1 MLRPTIAP
9 CPRPT
14 MKSLAPSLLPL
25 MLCLLLPAAWA
36 QQIKLR
42 ILETTDLH
50 MNLLGYDY
58 YQDKAVEDYG
68 LERTATLIKAA
79 RAEARNHLLF
89 DNGDL
94 LQGSPLGDYMARV
107 KPLQPGE
114 VHPAYKVMNAL
125 GYDAANVGN
134 HEFNYGLPFLL
145 RSQRGANFPY
155 VNANII
161 QDEGGKAGDPPK
173 HSFTPYVILER
184 NFVDEAGTTHPIK
197 VGVIG
202 FVPPQVMQWDQ
213 QHLKGRVLARDIPQT
228 ARLLIP
234 RIKAAG
240 ADLVVAIAHSGF
252 ERGETVFFAEN
263 TVARL
268 AEVPDVTAIL
278 FGHSHGE
285 FPGRF
290 FNSHAKVDLAQGTI
304 NGVPATMPGFWG
316 SHLGVI
322 DLVLE
327 KAGSTWKVTGSKA
340 EIRPVFDRAT
350 RKPLVAAD
358 PAVAALIRSEHEGTL
373 AYVRATVTTTNSP
386 IHSYF
391 AQVADDPSVQVVS
404 QAQLAYA
411 QRALAGTP
419 HATLPLLSAA
429 APFKTGGRGGAGYY
443 TDIAAGALA
452 VRNVADLY
460 IYPNTVKVVRLSG
473 AQVREWLE
481 MSAGAFNRI
490 DPKGAPEQN
499 LVNPAFPSYNF
510 DTLDGVSYTVDV
522 SQPARYD
529 RSGKLVAPD
538 ARRIHDLRH
547 NGQPVA
553 DSAQFAVVT
562 NNYRASGGGSFPGL
576 DGSNI
581 ILDAPDENREALL
594 QYLQAQKQI
603 DPTAD
608 GNWRVQP
615 VPGVKLRFVSGAGG
629 VAHLARYPSIKLV
642 KDNGDGTALYELA
655 P

>member
-1 MLRPTIAP
+1 
-9 CPRPT
+9 
-14 MKSLAPSLLPL
+14 MKSLAPCLLPL
-25 MLCLLLPAAWA
+25 LLCLLLPAAWA
-36 QQIKLR
+36 QQVRLR

-58 YQDKAVEDYG
+58 YQDKVVEDYG
-68 LERTATLIKAA
+68 LERTSTLIKAA
-79 RAEARNHLLF
+79 RAESRNSLLF

-94 LQGSPLGDYMARV
+94 LQGSPLGDYVARI

-145 RSQRGANFPY
+145 RAQRGAAFPY

-161 QDEGGKAGDPPK
+161 QDEGGKAGDPPT

-184 NFVDEAGTTHPIK
+184 TVVDEAGAPHKLK

-234 RIKAAG
+234 RLKAEG

-252 ERGETVFFAEN
+252 ERGETIFFAEN

-322 DLVLE
+322 DLMLE
-327 KAGSTWKVTGSKA
+327 KAGSSWKVSSSKA
-340 EIRPVFDRAT
+340 EIRPSLT
-350 RKPLVAAD
+350 
-358 PAVAALIRSEHEGTL
+358 
-373 AYVRATVTTTNSP
+373 
-386 IHSYF
+386 
-391 AQVADDPSVQVVS
+391 
-404 QAQLAYA
+404 
-411 QRALAGTP
+411 
-419 HATLPLLSAA
+419 
-429 APFKTGGRGGAGYY
+429 AP
-443 TDIAAGALA
+443 
-452 VRNVADLY
+452 
-460 IYPNTVKVVRLSG
+460 
-473 AQVREWLE
+473 
-481 MSAGAFNRI
+481 
-490 DPKGAPEQN
+490 
-499 LVNPAFPSYNF
+499 
-510 DTLDGVSYTVDV
+510 
-522 SQPARYD
+522 
-529 RSGKLVAPD
+529 
-538 ARRIHDLRH
+538 
-547 NGQPVA
+547 
-553 DSAQFAVVT
+553 
-562 NNYRASGGGSFPGL
+562 RASRWS
-576 DGSNI
+576 S
-581 ILDAPDENREALL
+581 
-594 QYLQAQKQI
+594 
-603 DPTAD
+603 PTPP
-608 GNWRVQP
+608 WR
-615 VPGVKLRFVSGAGG
+615 R
-629 VAHLARYPSIKLV
+629 
-642 KDNGDGTALYELA
+642 
-655 P
+655 

>member
-1 MLRPTIAP
+1 
-9 CPRPT
+9 
-14 MKSLAPSLLPL
+14 MKSLAPCLLPL
-25 MLCLLLPAAWA
+25 LLCLLLPAAWA
-36 QQIKLR
+36 QQVRLR

-58 YQDKAVEDYG
+58 YQDKVVEDYG
-68 LERTATLIKAA
+68 LERTSTLIKAA
-79 RAEARNHLLF
+79 RAESRNSLLF

-94 LQGSPLGDYMARV
+94 LQGSPLGDYVARI

-145 RSQRGANFPY
+145 RAQRGAAFPY

-161 QDEGGKAGDPPK
+161 QDEGGKAGDPPT

-184 NFVDEAGTTHPIK
+184 TVVDEAGAPHK
-197 VGVIG
+197 LRVGVIG

-234 RIKAAG
+234 RLKAEG

-252 ERGETVFFAEN
+252 ERGETIFFAEN

-322 DLVLE
+322 DLMLE
-327 KAGSTWKVTGSKA
+327 KAGSSWKVSSSKA

-350 RKPLVAAD
+350 RKPLVEPD
-358 PAVAALIRSEHEGTL
+358 PAVAALIRAEHEGTL
-373 AYVRATVTTTNSP
+373 AYVRATVATTSTP
-386 IHSYF
+386 IQSYF

-411 QRALAGTP
+411 RRALAGTA
-419 HATLPLLSAA
+419 HEKLPLLSAA

-490 DPKGAPEQN
+490 DPAGAPEQN
-499 LVNPAFPSYNF
+499 LVNPGFPSYNF

-522 SQPARYD
+522 TQPARYD
-529 RSGKLVAPD
+529 RSGKLVAPS

-553 DSAQFAVVT
+553 DSAMFAVVT

-594 QYLQAQKQI
+594 QYLQGQKNI
-603 DPTAD
+603 DPAAD
-608 GNWRVQP
+608 GNWRVLP

-629 VAHLARYPSIKLV
+629 VAHLARYPQVKLV